1 MPTACP
7 TFTFSALPAP
17 LLSIIYVMGFLTL
30 LWGCQEC
37 LAINTCFKVTKLFP
51 LQHPVLSNNTSASP
65 ATLYSALIPG
75 ERHTQETRIKP
86 AASPPWS
93 VSALLSET
101 FHVQCLSGQLCLC
114 IQESS
119 LLLILFLATYKRWS
133 GLFWLGRL
141 KPSAWIVNRLHQNA
155 LLATVWRK
163 KKWSWL
169 QVYSGFFH
177 AGGKVFAFS
186 DGDLEVLLMNIS
198 PEKFVSFPGIEE
210 VAAELQLLLAFL
222 FRASLPCRSPLSLTS
237 PTVFSFVSELTPS
250 NLDSFVS
257 SPQRSNS
264 NCAPLG
270 QGHMLSSQPSP
281 KTEA

>member
-1 MPTACP
+1 MAASLVKQEKKISEVISVNVGKIVSCQLIWLVMPTACP

-51 LQHPVLSNNTSASP
+51 LQHPVLSHNTSASP
-65 ATLYSALIPG
+65 ATLYSALLPG

-119 LLLILFLATYKRWS
+119 LLLILYLATYE
-133 GLFWLGRL
+133 
-141 KPSAWIVNRLHQNA
+141 VDC
-155 LLATVWRK
+155 
-163 KKWSWL
+163 
-169 QVYSGFFH
+169 
-177 AGGKVFAFS
+177 S
-186 DGDLEVLLMNIS
+186 DWADWN
-198 PEKFVSFPGIEE
+198 
-210 VAAELQLLLAFL
+210 LQL
-222 FRASLPCRSPLSLTS
+222 
-237 PTVFSFVSELTPS
+237 EL
-250 NLDSFVS
+250 
-257 SPQRSNS
+257 
-264 NCAPLG
+264 
-270 QGHMLSSQPSP
+270 
-281 KTEA
+281 